1 MIIKTIL
8 GGKRMNKTK
17 RKIFE
22 TSLKLFSEK
31 GYDATSIE
39 EITATVG
46 VAKGTLYYHFS
57 SKEEIFNF
65 LVEEGMKLLINSI
78 EIKISKCDNVLDK
91 IKAVSL
97 IQLKAV
103 KKYENL
109 LTIVMSQTW
118 GNETRNVFCKE
129 KVIEYIEV
137 IKGIVK
143 EGVDNG
149 DIVNC
154 DAEIL
159 ASEIFS
165 LTCSTLIYKRKVGLE
180 EIDIKK
186 MYGEYEKTL
195 FNKIEVRDGNKDE

>member
-1 MIIKTIL
+1 
-8 GGKRMNKTK
+8 MNKTK

-65 LVEEGMKLLINSI
+65 LIDEGMKLLINSI
-78 EIKISKCDNVLDK
+78 EIKISKCDNTLV
-91 IKAVSL
+91 
-97 IQLKAV
+97 QLKAV
-103 KKYENL
+103 HKYENL

-118 GNETRNVFCKE
+118 GNENINVFCKE
-129 KVIEYIEV
+129 KVLEYISV
-137 IKGIVK
+137 IQKIVQ
-143 EGVDNG
+143 EGVNNG
-149 DIVNC
+149 DIVEC
-154 DAEIL
+154 DAEVL

-165 LTCSTLIYKRKVGLE
+165 LTCSTLIYKRKANIN
-180 EIDIKK
+180 EIDIQK
-186 MYGEYEKTL
+186 MYEEYEKTI
-195 FNKIEVRDGNKDE
+195 FNKIIK

>member
-1 MIIKTIL
+1 
-8 GGKRMNKTK
+8 MNKTK

-46 VAKGTLYYHFS
+46 VAKGTLYYHFN

-78 EIKISKCDNVLDK
+78 EIKIAKCDNVLDK

-103 KKYENL
+103 AKYENL
-109 LTIVMSQTW
+109 LTIVLSQVW
-118 GNETRNVFCKE
+118 GNENRNLFCKN
-129 KVIEYIEV
+129 KVMEYV
-137 IKGIVK
+137 DVVQKIVQ

-149 DIVNC
+149 DIVEC

-159 ASEIFS
+159 ASAQ
-165 LTCSTLIYKRKVGLE
+165 L
-180 EIDIKK
+180 
-186 MYGEYEKTL
+186 
-195 FNKIEVRDGNKDE
+195 